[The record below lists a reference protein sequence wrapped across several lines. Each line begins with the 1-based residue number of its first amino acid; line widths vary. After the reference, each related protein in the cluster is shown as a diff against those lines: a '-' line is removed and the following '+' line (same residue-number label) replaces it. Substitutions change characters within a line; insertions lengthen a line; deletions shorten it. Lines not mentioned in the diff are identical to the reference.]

1 MDSVNLLISSPFL
14 SKIAFTCVHGKSLHS
29 CPPFCEPMDRSP
41 PGSSV
46 HGDSPGEN
54 TAEGCH
60 SLLRGNLPNQGS
72 NLCLLC
78 LLHWQAYCL
87 PLAPPGK
94 SDLTSPL
101 PQILPG
107 VLLMS
112 SCLKSKQLWTAC
124 CFLSFLAASR
134 TGHCWQQVLSPVL
147 LLEHTLVI
155 GLRLR
160 TNLCQMNER
169 ISSSKWKKSNHYF
182 QYKHGMFGK
191 HVRKYPNTHL
201 VFCCPVITARG
212 KIQSLDIVSKIDTCS
227 KFSSV

>member
-1 MDSVNLLISSPFL
+1 MD
-14 SKIAFTCVHGKSLHS
+14 C
-29 CPPFCEPMDRSP
+29 SP

-54 TAEGCH
+54 PRVGCH
-60 SLLRGNLPNQGS
+60 ALLQGIFPTQGS
-72 NLCLLC
+72 DRH
-78 LLHWQAYCL
+78 LLHWQADSL
-87 PLAPPGK
+87 PSEPPGK

-182 QYKHGMFGK
+182 QYKHGMSGK
-191 HVRKYPNTHL
+191 HVRKYPNTH
-201 VFCCPVITARG
+201 FCCPVITARG